1 MILWPVV
8 MDECRKQRFIGED
21 LFIFLRNGCQL
32 LFWLATVGE
41 RRQWQTGLAH
51 SIVGMR
57 FFASQ
62 MK

>member
-1 MILWPVV
+1 MIPWTLV
-8 MDECRKQRFIGED
+8 MDQCRKQRFIGED
-21 LFIFLRNGCQL
+21 LFIFPRNRRL
-32 LFWLATVGE
+32 LLHWLATVGE

>member
-21 LFIFLRNGCQL
+21 LFIFLRNRRQL
-32 LFWLATVGE
+32 QYWLATVGE

>member
-1 MILWPVV
+1 

-21 LFIFLRNGCQL
+21 IFIFLRNGCQL
-32 LFWLATVGE
+32 LYWLATVGE